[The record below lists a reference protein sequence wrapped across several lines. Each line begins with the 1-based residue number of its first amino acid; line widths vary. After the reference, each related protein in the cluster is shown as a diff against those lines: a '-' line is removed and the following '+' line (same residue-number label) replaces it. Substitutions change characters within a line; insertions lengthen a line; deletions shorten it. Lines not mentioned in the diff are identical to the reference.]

1 VLSVE
6 RRYPCSLLWYA
17 VWALC
22 ARVFLFLLQLR
33 AGPADRPLCESWG
46 YTLRHGFGEEGGRV
60 IDMLVPWYVVLCS
73 KEYMTKLSKRG
84 RKKNKGT

>member
-17 VWALC
+17 VCALC
-22 ARVFLFLLQLR
+22 VRVFFFLLQLR

-46 YTLRHGFGEEGGRV
+46 YTLRHGWEVEEGGV
-60 IDMLVPWYVVLCS
+60 ILICWCRGMLCCAL
-73 KEYMTKLSKRG
+73 
-84 RKKNKGT
+84 KNI